1 MQNGALTKEIN
12 EILTQAVDLAQN
24 KKAAEAEAALKAE
37 IDKVEQLNL
46 YNDGHA
52 DYYDFNTLMEMVM
65 FQTQHP
71 EIQPVA
77 DIEEPLNRLYAMYGS
92 ILLEQGK
99 LDEAEEAL
107 AIAMDWNPMSAAIAF
122 EHAEIFKQKKD
133 WEQFKELTVAVFPI
147 AYKRKEIAHC
157 YRNLGYYFVEKQMW
171 DEAVGCYLLSMS
183 FADAEGR
190 YQAEMEL
197 KYIHEE
203 TEGQAQRPSIGALRS
218 YGEKY
223 GFPVGPDAKIIETA
237 MQYGKTMLANKKY
250 EHANY
255 FLDIAYKLTENK
267 ELKELLDKINAQV
280 TANHKA

>member
-1 MQNGALTKEIN
+1 MQKGILTKEIN
-12 EILTQAVDLAQN
+12 DVLTQAVELAQN

-65 FQTQHP
+65 FQSQHP

-122 EHAEIFKQKKD
+122 EYAEVFKQKKD
-133 WEQFKELTVAVFPI
+133 WEKFKELTTAVFPI

-190 YQAEMEL
+190 YQAELEL

-218 YGEKY
+218 YGDKY

-237 MQYGKTMLANKKY
+237 MQYGKSMLANKKY

-255 FLDIAYKLTENK
+255 FLDIAYKLTESK
-267 ELKELLDKINAQV
+267 ELKELLDGIN
-280 TANHKA
+280 KAMN

>member
-1 MQNGALTKEIN
+1 MQANALKNKIN
-12 EILTQAVDLAQN
+12 ETITQAVTLVGEKDT
-24 KKAAEAEAALKAE
+24 AAAVDVLRQQIEQVEA
-37 IDKVEQLNL
+37 LNL
-46 YNDGHA
+46 YNDGRA

-65 FQTQHP
+65 FQSQHP

-92 ILLEQGK
+92 VMLEQGK
-99 LDEAEEAL
+99 LEEAEEAL
-107 AIAMDWNPMSAAIAF
+107 AIAMDWNPMSADIAF

-133 WEQFKELTVAVFPI
+133 WEKFKELTIAVFPI
-147 AYKRKEIAHC
+147 AYKRREIAHC

-190 YQAEMEL
+190 YQAELEL
-197 KYIHEE
+197 KYIHDE

-223 GFPVGPDAKIIETA
+223 GFPIGPDSKIIETA

-250 EHANY
+250 EHAQY

-267 ELKELLDKINAQV
+267 ELKELLDGIN
-280 TANHKA
+280 KAMK

>member
-1 MQNGALTKEIN
+1 MQKGILTKEIN
-12 EILTQAVDLAQN
+12 DVLTQAVELAQN

-65 FQTQHP
+65 FQSQHP

-122 EHAEIFKQKKD
+122 EHAEVFKQKKD
-133 WEQFKELTVAVFPI
+133 WEKFKELTTTVFPI

-190 YQAEMEL
+190 YQAELEL

-237 MQYGKTMLANKKY
+237 MQYGKAMLANKKY

-255 FLDIAYKLTENK
+255 FLDIAYKLTESK
-267 ELKELLDKINAQV
+267 ELKELLDGIN
-280 TANHKA
+280 KAMN

>member
-1 MQNGALTKEIN
+1 MQKGILTKEIN
-12 EILTQAVDLAQN
+12 DVLTQAVELAQN

-65 FQTQHP
+65 FQSQHP

-122 EHAEIFKQKKD
+122 EHAEVFKQKKD
-133 WEQFKELTVAVFPI
+133 WEKFKELTTAVFPI

-190 YQAEMEL
+190 YQAELEL

-237 MQYGKTMLANKKY
+237 MQYGKSMLANKKY

-255 FLDIAYKLTENK
+255 FLDIAYKLTESK
-267 ELKELLDKINAQV
+267 ELKELLDGIN
-280 TANHKA
+280 KAMK

>member
-1 MQNGALTKEIN
+1 VE
-12 EILTQAVDLAQN
+12 LAQN

-122 EHAEIFKQKKD
+122 EHAEVFKQKKD
-133 WEQFKELTVAVFPI
+133 WEKFKGLTVAVFSI

-190 YQAEMEL
+190 YQAELEL

-237 MQYGKTMLANKKY
+237 MQYGKSMLANKKY

-267 ELKELLDKINAQV
+267 ELKVLLDKINVAMQ
-280 TANHKA
+280 

>member
-1 MQNGALTKEIN
+1 MQKGILTKEIN
-12 EILTQAVDLAQN
+12 DVLTQAVELAQN

-37 IDKVEQLNL
+37 IDKVEQPNL

-65 FQTQHP
+65 FQSQHP

-122 EHAEIFKQKKD
+122 EHAEVFKQKKD
-133 WEQFKELTVAVFPI
+133 WEKFKELTTAVFPI

-190 YQAEMEL
+190 YQAELEL

-237 MQYGKTMLANKKY
+237 MQYGKSMLANKKY

-255 FLDIAYKLTENK
+255 FLDIAYKLTESK
-267 ELKELLDKINAQV
+267 ELKELLDGIN
-280 TANHKA
+280 KAMK

>member
-1 MQNGALTKEIN
+1 MQKGILTKEIN
-12 EILTQAVDLAQN
+12 DVLTQAVELAQN

-37 IDKVEQLNL
+37 IEKVEQLNL

-65 FQTQHP
+65 FQSQHP

-122 EHAEIFKQKKD
+122 EHAEVFKQKKD
-133 WEQFKELTVAVFPI
+133 WEKFKELTTAVFPI

-190 YQAEMEL
+190 YQAELEL

-218 YGEKY
+218 YGDKY
-223 GFPVGPDAKIIETA
+223 SFPVGPDAKIIETA
-237 MQYGKTMLANKKY
+237 MQYGKSMLANKKY

-255 FLDIAYKLTENK
+255 FLDIAYKLTESK
-267 ELKELLDKINAQV
+267 ELKELLDGIN
-280 TANHKA
+280 KAMN